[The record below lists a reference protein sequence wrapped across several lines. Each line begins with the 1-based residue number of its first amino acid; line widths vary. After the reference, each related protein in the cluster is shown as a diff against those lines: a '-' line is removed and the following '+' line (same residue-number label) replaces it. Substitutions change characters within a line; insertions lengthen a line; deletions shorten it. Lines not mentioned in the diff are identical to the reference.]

1 MAESQEYLLKINGRV
16 LPTEKFIQTYKTAP
30 DQQQD
35 KDSYQ
40 DITGG
45 LHREVLPHTRSKIDM
60 TTPYLWKKDK
70 EELQSYFLP
79 NRKEVTVEYWNDE
92 RNEYVTGVFYVP
104 DIEYQVY
111 RIVGSDRE
119 YFPIRIAFIEY

>member
-1 MAESQEYLLKINGRV
+1 MAEFQGYLLEVNGRV
-16 LPTEKFIQTYKTAP
+16 LPMKYIQTYKATP

-40 DITGG
+40 DVTGL

-60 TTPYLWKKDK
+60 TTPYLWNEDKKVF
-70 EELQSYFLP
+70 QSYFP
-79 NRKEVTVEYWNDE
+79 DRKEVAVKYWNDE
-92 RNEYVTGVFYVP
+92 RNDYVTGRFYMP

-111 RIVGSDRE
+111 RTVGSRVE
-119 YFPIRIAFIEY
+119 YFPVRVAFIEY

>member
-1 MAESQEYLLKINGRV
+1 MAEFQGHLLEINGRV
-16 LPTEKFIQTYKTAP
+16 LPMKYIQTYKATP

-40 DITGG
+40 DITGL

-60 TTPYLWKKDK
+60 TTPYLWIEDK
-70 EELQSYFLP
+70 EALQSYFP
-79 NRKEVTVEYWNDE
+79 DRKEVTVKYWNDE
-92 RNEYVTGVFYVP
+92 RNSYVTGLFYVP

-111 RIVGSDRE
+111 RTVNNRAE
-119 YFPIRIAFIEY
+119 YFPIRVAFIEY

>member
-1 MAESQEYLLKINGRV
+1 MADFQGYLLEINGRV
-16 LPTEKFIQTYKTAP
+16 LPMKYIQTYKATP

-40 DITGG
+40 DVTGL

-60 TTPYLWKKDK
+60 TTPYLWNEDKKVF
-70 EELQSYFLP
+70 QSYFP
-79 NRKEVTVEYWNDE
+79 DRKKVTVKYWNDE
-92 RNEYVTGVFYVP
+92 RNEYVNGLFYVP

-111 RIVGSDRE
+111 RTVGSRVE
-119 YFPIRIAFIEY
+119 YFPVRVAFIEY